1 MFTAEQFRAKA
12 TEYAEWL
19 KTAVAPSEI
28 IELQRRKQSFS
39 LLAQNEDWLA
49 HNFDKIIHA
58 QDVHPQDDD
67 PVKRAAAKM
76 KGEPRG
82 S

>member
-12 TEYAEWL
+12 TEYAELL

-28 IELQRRKQSFS
+28 IELQRREQSFT

-67 PVKRAAAKM
+67 SVKPAAAKM

>member
-1 MFTAEQFRAKA
+1 MFTAEQYRAIA
-12 TEYAEWL
+12 TEYAELL

-28 IELQRRKQSFS
+28 IELQRRKQSFT

-49 HNFDKIIHA
+49 HNSDKIIRA
-58 QDVHPQDDD
+58 QDDD
-67 PVKRAAAKM
+67 SVKAAAKIT
-76 KGEPRG
+76 GEPRG

>member
-1 MFTAEQFRAKA
+1 MFTAEQYRAIA
-12 TEYAEWL
+12 TEYAELL

-28 IELQRRKQSFS
+28 IELQRRKQSFT

-49 HNFDKIIHA
+49 HNSDKIIRA
-58 QDVHPQDDD
+58 QDDD
-67 PVKRAAAKM
+67 LVKPAAAKM
-76 KGEPRG
+76 NGEPRG

>member
-12 TEYAEWL
+12 TEYAELL
-19 KTAVAPSEI
+19 KNAVAPSEI
-28 IELQRRKQSFS
+28 IELQRQKQSFS

-67 PVKRAAAKM
+67 SVKPAAAKM

>member
-12 TEYAEWL
+12 TEYAELL
-19 KTAVAPSEI
+19 KIAVAPGEI
-28 IELQRRKQSFS
+28 IELQRRKQSFT

-49 HNFDKIIHA
+49 HNFDKIVHA

-67 PVKRAAAKM
+67 SVKPAAVKIT
-76 KGEPRG
+76 GEPRG

>member
-12 TEYAEWL
+12 TEYAELL
-19 KTAVAPSEI
+19 KIAVAPGEI
-28 IELQRRKQSFS
+28 IELQRRKQSFT

-67 PVKRAAAKM
+67 SVKPAAAKIT
-76 KGEPRG
+76 GEARG

>member
-12 TEYAEWL
+12 TEYAELL
-19 KTAVAPSEI
+19 KIAVAPGEI
-28 IELQRRKQSFS
+28 IELQRRKQSFT
-39 LLAQNEDWLA
+39 LLARNEDWLA

-67 PVKRAAAKM
+67 SVKPAAAKIT
-76 KGEPRG
+76 GEPRG